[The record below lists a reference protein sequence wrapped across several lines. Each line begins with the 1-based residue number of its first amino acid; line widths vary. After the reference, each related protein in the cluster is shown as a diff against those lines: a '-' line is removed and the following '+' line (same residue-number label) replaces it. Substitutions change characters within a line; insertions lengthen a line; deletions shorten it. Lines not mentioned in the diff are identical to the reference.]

1 MGRATTGR
9 YAGLHTE
16 RKQKISARQS
26 SAADTVL
33 FRKLGQPWPRIAYSG
48 KHIFVSGLLCPRCGV
63 ALHAL
68 VPRSAEAIVNKSNLE
83 QLLRAASSCR
93 HD

>member
-1 MGRATTGR
+1 MGT
-9 YAGLHTE
+9 
-16 RKQKISARQS
+16 RQS
-26 SAADTVL
+26 TGTEAVL
-33 FRKLGQPWPRIAYSG
+33 FRRVGQPWPRIAYSG

-68 VPRSAEAIVNKSNLE
+68 VPRSAEYVVNRSNLE
-83 QLLRAASSCR
+83 ALLRNAPSCR